1 MARTK
6 KQPLGTRIKNTCII
20 ILALLVVYTMHS
32 ILCFVNTVVPFPI
45 LVGMVGGFF
54 LGTVYNISQKKDA
67 K

>member
-1 MARTK
+1 MARAK

-20 ILALLVVYTMHS
+20 ILALLIMYTMYS
-32 ILCFVNTVVPFPI
+32 ILCFVTTVLPFPI

-54 LGTVYNISQKKDA
+54 LGIVYNISQKKNA